1 MTVAL
6 VSMWVSL
13 IRTFRNAAP
22 MGIWLLKYSA
32 VYSMALAL
40 ASGKMEAVGQ
50 VYSMKLFWAV

>member
-1 MTVAL
+1 
-6 VSMWVSL
+6 
-13 IRTFRNAAP
+13 